1 MRLSTRSRYGTRIM
15 LDLAQQQPRR
25 SVQLKEISER
35 QGISLK
41 YLEQLMMPLKKARL
55 VASSRGNRGGY
66 RLGRKADEISIGE
79 IVSVLEMRNT
89 LAECESNPD
98 LCERAYSCAV
108 RDLWVEATDAL
119 YDKLNGVRLID
130 LVSRAASSKET
141 LPGVCPDLDLRSKAV
156 DAAGRRRRSFISDR
170 KEI

>member
-1 MRLSTRSRYGTRIM
+1 MRLSTRSRYGTRLM

-41 YLEQLMMPLKKARL
+41 YLEQLMMPLEKARL

-66 RLGRKADEISIGE
+66 RLARKADEISIGE

-89 LAECESNPD
+89 LTECESDPK
-98 LCERAYSCAV
+98 LCERAGSCAV
-108 RDLWVEATDAL
+108 RDLWVEATETL
-119 YDKLNGVRLID
+119 YEKLNGVRLAD
-130 LVSRAASSKET
+130 LLSRAENTQEAS
-141 LPGVCPDLDLRSKAV
+141 PAGCPDLDRRST
-156 DAAGRRRRSFISDR
+156 AAEASGRRER
-170 KEI
+170 KSSSTRKDL